1 MMGSLKCVAH
11 VGRAVCVYG
20 INMSVLQLSES
31 SFLSSL
37 LVPDVIEVTAVKIIG
52 EAALRPLPF
61 SVKRTSSK
69 VYGEDYLGGD
79 GVEMMMRMRAPTS
92 L

>member
-1 MMGSLKCVAH
+1 
-11 VGRAVCVYG
+11 
-20 INMSVLQLSES
+20 MSVLQLFES

-37 LVPDVIEVTAVKIIG
+37 LVPEITVVKITG

-61 SVKRTSSK
+61 SVKRTSSE

-79 GVEMMMRMRAPTS
+79 GVEMRMRAPTS